1 MGIHACQLARG
12 WMPANLTSNGDRKT
26 MAKSKTI
33 VVWGGEDLL
42 SSSIELFLATVADW
56 QVISLSNTEDQRAL
70 QLAVET
76 SRPDIVIIPQGH
88 QEGQSDLALQLIR
101 AHPAIK
107 VIMIGLDTN
116 LMDVY
121 SKQKIW
127 VKQSS
132 DLLGVIENEL

>member
-1 MGIHACQLARG
+1 
-12 WMPANLTSNGDRKT
+12 